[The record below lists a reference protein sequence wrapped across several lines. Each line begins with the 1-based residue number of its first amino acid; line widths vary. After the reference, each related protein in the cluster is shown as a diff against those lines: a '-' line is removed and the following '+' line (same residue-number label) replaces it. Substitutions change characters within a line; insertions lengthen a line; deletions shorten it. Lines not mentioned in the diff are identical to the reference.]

1 MTIYLLVCFYI
12 LIFYF
17 INIILIKN
25 NFLLDN
31 LSSSNHKKFIATK
44 SIPLSGGI
52 VGLSLIIFFFDGF
65 DALEK
70 TVIVLIYI
78 LGFLSDINKLSSPIK
93 RIILQVILLTALI
106 IISETFVDSIRIADI
121 DFLLKNYYFFKI
133 FFTLFCL
140 LVFINGSNFIDG
152 VNTLASGYFIIII
165 STLIY
170 ISAFKLNIEI
180 DSDIQKLLMF
190 LIVFVFFNLFS
201 KSLLGDG
208 GSYLISTI
216 IGLYCVDLYSISNF
230 FISPYFIA
238 LLLWYPAL
246 ENLFSILRRQFFEK
260 NKIKSADNLHLH
272 HLIFQLINKKLKK
285 KELSNNLT
293 GILINLVI
301 VAIIFLGTIF
311 PNHTTFLI
319 CLIIFKTFIYSLSYI
334 YLRYKIDL

>member
-12 LIFYF
+12 LIFYC

-25 NFLLDN
+25 NFLLDK

-65 DALEK
+65 NTLEK

-78 LGFLSDINKLSSPIK
+78 LGFLSDINKLNSPIK
-93 RIILQVILLTALI
+93 RIILQVILLTAFI
-106 IISETFVDSIRIADI
+106 IISGTFVDSIRITHI
-121 DFLLKNYYFFKI
+121 DFLLKNYFFFKI

-170 ISAFKLNIEI
+170 ISVFKLNIEI
-180 DSDIQKLLMF
+180 DSDIK
-190 LIVFVFFNLFS
+190 IINVFDSFCFNLFS

-216 IGLYCVDLYSISNF
+216 IGLYCVDLYSISNL

-246 ENLFSILRRQFFEK
+246 ENLFSILRRKFFEK

-293 GILINLVI
+293 GIIINLVL
-301 VAIIFLGTIF
+301 VVIIFLGTIF

-319 CLIIFKTFIYSLSYI
+319 CLIIFKTFIYSL
-334 YLRYKIDL
+334 

>member
-70 TVIVLIYI
+70 TVIFLIYI

-140 LVFINGSNFIDG
+140 LVFISRSAMLNGVLRIGCMQF
-152 VNTLASGYFIIII
+152 YF
-165 STLIY
+165 
-170 ISAFKLNIEI
+170 
-180 DSDIQKLLMF
+180 
-190 LIVFVFFNLFS
+190 
-201 KSLLGDG
+201 
-208 GSYLISTI
+208 
-216 IGLYCVDLYSISNF
+216 
-230 FISPYFIA
+230 
-238 LLLWYPAL
+238 
-246 ENLFSILRRQFFEK
+246 
-260 NKIKSADNLHLH
+260 
-272 HLIFQLINKKLKK
+272 
-285 KELSNNLT
+285 
-293 GILINLVI
+293 
-301 VAIIFLGTIF
+301 
-311 PNHTTFLI
+311 
-319 CLIIFKTFIYSLSYI
+319 
-334 YLRYKIDL
+334 